1 MMVTWVNI
9 IWFYRQ
15 SYLLDV
21 SVSSGIFQ
29 MMVTDG
35 YGAKIFI
42 ASQKDDLA
50 NQRAMPCLTMSW
62 NHAWKKRAHTAHT
75 YFFRSSFL
83 SVWKQEPSSCHH
95 LLCEKMAP
103 TKKQLSIM
111 DIMGT
116 QTSSSDI
123 SQVPRFH
130 GLTSFCQPFGGYT
143 LFADKPTTFLANIP
157 QYSHNIPIISPYYI
171 R

>member
-62 NHAWKKRAHTAHT
+62 NHAWKKGPTRPTRISFAP
-75 YFFRSSFL
+75 RSCRYE
-83 SVWKQEPSSCHH
+83 KQEPSSCHH

-130 GLTSFCQPFGGYT
+130 GLTSFCQPFGGAYPFCRQAHHILGEHT
-143 LFADKPTTFLANIP
+143 
-157 QYSHNIPIISPYYI
+157 PIFP
-171 R
+171 